1 MALNSPKEVPLSL
14 VEQILAADSEEAVEE
29 YRFE

>member
-1 MALNSPKEVPLSL
+1 MSDPGIPLSL

>member
-1 MALNSPKEVPLSL
+1 MSDPNVPLDL

>member
-1 MALNSPKEVPLSL
+1 MSDPGIPLDL
-14 VEQILAADSEEAVEE
+14 VEQILVADSEEAVEE